1 MAVLFVSH
9 RFFSIFAS
17 VKTKSLVIGIVMGI
31 AFAACSPSVKVPE
44 PEVAEQSRSIETPTS
59 ELRAIDSL
67 MWRQPDS
74 ALAWLQRIVASPA
87 ADSLDAF
94 NGHYCQLLIS
104 ELLYKNY
111 AAQSNREELLRA
123 VAYFDSLSFTLNDIP
138 HARRRHCGPSF
149 RECGTQSPNRNDNIV
164 FLTARAHYIKGV
176 GYYEHDSVV
185 EACKEYL
192 KALEVME
199 EHFEEKNLDDEKKQ
213 FIAYTHTRLTDLFSD
228 LYLHEQAL
236 YFGKRALEYY
246 RSNAAQNHIAWML
259 NEIGSHYD
267 MMGKYDSAI
276 FYYRKSLEFLPDTF
290 NLTYRDIQTRL
301 AYMSYKKDG
310 FDTHTMNLLY
320 NLLSQG
326 ESEKEYLSRC
336 LAIGEIY
343 YLEHQFDSAW
353 IYFDTVFERTNSDS
367 SKKLAAKRLLEIC
380 KIKNNDSIVSNFAA
394 CLAQFATKSERQG
407 AQNSALTEL
416 YRQYGQN
423 KAERAL
429 AINKNK
435 EITTFVN
442 WLVIIAAVIIALIIV
457 FTNSV
462 RRRNKELLKQKQMAE
477 KRLESES
484 YSNQMKQKAYSGRL
498 KKSNEELRLQKEE
511 VEKLHKALETSR
523 AKTQWNHLDDV
534 MNEDICKEIVALLSG
549 KNIKRDAKSDAFP
562 ELHLDITQLSRL
574 DVAIEKNFAGFGKI
588 LTDSFP
594 KITHD
599 EMMQCQLYLLNLED
613 VQIAALLS
621 CDYSTVKKR
630 SLKLKKA
637 FHTEKELRLFIREL
651 VL

>member
-1 MAVLFVSH
+1 MRKHVG
-9 RFFSIFAS
+9 SIAWLLG
-17 VKTKSLVIGIVMGI
+17 LVVMV
-31 AFAACSPSVKVPE
+31 ACTPSVKVPE
-44 PEVAEQSRSIETPTS
+44 DTRRAEGPSL
-59 ELRAIDSL
+59 ELSAIDSL

-74 ALAWLQRIVASPA
+74 ALTVLMNYFDD
-87 ADSLDAF
+87 DSRDGVHTVSTDETF
-94 NGHYCQLLIS
+94 DNHYANLLLA
-104 ELLYKNY
+104 ELLFKNY
-111 AAQSNREELLRA
+111 AFQTNRTQLLEA
-123 VAYFDSLSFTLNDIP
+123 VSYFDSLVRP
-138 HARRRHCGPSF
+138 A
-149 RECGTQSPNRNDNIV
+149 SPFKGAEGIKKDLTPNPV
-164 FLTARAHYIKGV
+164 FLDARAHYINGV

-442 WLVIIAAVIIALIIV
+442 WLVLIAAVIIALIIV